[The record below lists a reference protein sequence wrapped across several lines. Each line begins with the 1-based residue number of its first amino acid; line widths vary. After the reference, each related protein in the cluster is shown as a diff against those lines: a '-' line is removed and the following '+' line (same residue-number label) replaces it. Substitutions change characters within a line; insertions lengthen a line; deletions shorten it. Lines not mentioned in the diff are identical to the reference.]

1 MAGRQMRVR
10 ASVTDRVPP
19 GAEAGPPPDD
29 ASPTDGRVARR
40 ERNIDAV
47 LDVVLEMFA
56 EESLFPTMEQVA
68 KRSGLSLR
76 SLYRYFADPGELLE
90 ATIRRNRERTAPLAH
105 LHAIGQG
112 PLNAR
117 IDDFVAMRLRLY
129 ESVGPVYRATL
140 AHAHRLPRISDQL
153 ATARDEMRQ
162 QFRHQFAPELEAHPP
177 ESASRAPESAP
188 HPPELESGEATELT
202 AADSEAVLTAADSDA
217 VLTAGDL
224 LTQLDSI
231 DYLRRH
237 RGLSAAETK
246 AMLTS
251 TLRTLLG

>member
-1 MAGRQMRVR
+1 M
-10 ASVTDRVPP
+10 TDLVPP
-19 GAEAGPPPDD
+19 AVEVESPDEAAPV
-29 ASPTDGRVARR
+29 DGRVARR

-56 EESLFPTMEQVA
+56 EESLFPTMEQA
-68 KRSGLSLR
+68 AARSGLSLR

-90 ATIRRNRERTAPLAH
+90 ATIRRNRERTAPLTR

-112 PLNAR
+112 PLDRR

-129 ESVGPVYRATL
+129 DSIGPEYRATL
-140 AHAHRLPRISDQL
+140 AHAHRLPRISEQL

-162 QFRHQFAPELEAHPP
+162 QFRLQFAPELE
-177 ESASRAPESAP
+177 
-188 HPPELESGEATELT
+188 SGVPTSGT
-202 AADSEAVLTAADSDA
+202 AADGDA
-217 VLTAGDL
+217 VLAAGDL

-237 RGLSAAETK
+237 RGLSATETK
-246 AMLTS
+246 AVLTS
-251 TLRTLLG
+251 TLNTLLA